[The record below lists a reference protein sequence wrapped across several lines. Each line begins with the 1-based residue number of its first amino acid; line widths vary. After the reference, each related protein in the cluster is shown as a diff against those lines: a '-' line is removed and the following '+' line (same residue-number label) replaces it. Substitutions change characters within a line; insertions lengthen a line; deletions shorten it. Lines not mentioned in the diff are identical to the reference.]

1 MGVPVLRPPD
11 LSLLTFD
18 LVDVLFS
25 KVGRVELVEL
35 GCEVTRR
42 GSYIPRQVNDAQ
54 KQAGKFRDQVLNRDV
69 ELAGTEINSRSA
81 GTENRAGGG
90 FSITSP
96 SPCQTES
103 KLLSTAAS

>member
-1 MGVPVLRPPD
+1 
-11 LSLLTFD
+11 LTFD

-25 KVGRVELVEL
+25 NVLRRVDFVEL
-35 GCEVTRR
+35 GFKVTRR
-42 GSYIPRQVNDAQ
+42 GSYTPRQINDAQ

-69 ELAGTEINSRSA
+69 ELDGTEINCRTA

-96 SPCQTES
+96 
-103 KLLSTAAS
+103 AI